1 MDMFILKGIADL
13 FKEKGFNVC
22 YHSGNLNTLK
32 HDLENSGNPIIV
44 MIRIQKD
51 KNYLHYVPVVGFDEN
66 NIFIAE
72 SLAELVNDNNEL
84 YNRKI
89 SNKEFLKLWNTS
101 MLRQPL
107 YKNTYFVTSNKW
119 YIGIVK

>member
-1 MDMFILKGIADL
+1 MFILKGIADL

-22 YHSGNLNTLK
+22 YHSGNWNTLK

-89 SNKEFLKLWNTS
+89 GNKEFLKLWNTS

-107 YKNTYFVTSNKW
+107 YKNTYFVISNKW

>member
-1 MDMFILKGIADL
+1 MFILKGIADL

-32 HDLENSGNPIIV
+32 HELKNSGNTIIV

-66 NIFIAE
+66 NIFIA
-72 SLAELVNDNNEL
+72 
-84 YNRKI
+84 
-89 SNKEFLKLWNTS
+89 
-101 MLRQPL
+101 
-107 YKNTYFVTSNKW
+107 
-119 YIGIVK
+119 

>member
-1 MDMFILKGIADL
+1 MKSGYVYPKGIADL

-22 YHSGNLNTLK
+22 YYSGNLNTLK

-89 SNKEFLKLWNTS
+89 GNKEFLKLWNTS

-107 YKNTYFVTSNKW
+107 YKNTYFVTSNK
-119 YIGIVK
+119 

>member
-1 MDMFILKGIADL
+1 MLWLEYKKG
-13 FKEKGFNVC
+13 
-22 YHSGNLNTLK
+22 
-32 HDLENSGNPIIV
+32 
-44 MIRIQKD
+44 

-89 SNKEFLKLWNTS
+89 GNKEFLKLWNTS

-107 YKNTYFVTSNKW
+107 YKNTYFVISNKW

>member
-1 MDMFILKGIADL
+1 MFILKGIADL

-32 HDLENSGNPIIV
+32 QDLENSGNPIIV

-89 SNKEFLKLWNTS
+89 GNKEFLKLWNTS

-107 YKNTYFVTSNKW
+107 YKNTYFVTSNK
-119 YIGIVK
+119 